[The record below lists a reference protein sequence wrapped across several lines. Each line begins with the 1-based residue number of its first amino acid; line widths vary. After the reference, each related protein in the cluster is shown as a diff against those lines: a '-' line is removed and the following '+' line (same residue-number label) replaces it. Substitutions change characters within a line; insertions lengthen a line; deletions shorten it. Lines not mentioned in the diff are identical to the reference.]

1 LQRQTEISKL
11 KWFASKHFPL
21 APLGRGDR
29 AEGRA
34 TKPLTPGP
42 SPQRGEGSNTEDN
55 VEKETNRMG
64 RRRTLDRKAL
74 RTDFDEA
81 EERQEEEEEQDEE
94 ESEDEESE
102 GEGDEEPEGEGEGE
116 DEEGEVKPKAK
127 PKAKK
132 KAVKA
137 PTKRSRAAK
146 QVRMKVVWGV
156 FNNSNQQ
163 VETFA
168 FPEKAEA
175 DAAAERLSTD
185 KKATFFV
192 QLVKKPLEEKE
203 K

>member
-1 LQRQTEISKL
+1 
-11 KWFASKHFPL
+11 
-21 APLGRGDR
+21 
-29 AEGRA
+29 
-34 TKPLTPGP
+34 
-42 SPQRGEGSNTEDN
+42 
-55 VEKETNRMG
+55 MG

-74 RTDFDEA
+74 RTDFEEG
-81 EERQEEEEEQDEE
+81 EERPQDEEEQDEE
-94 ESEDEESE
+94 EEDSEEEESE
-102 GEGDEEPEGEGEGE
+102 REGDEEAEGESEGE

-127 PKAKK
+127 AKAKPKK

-146 QVRMKVVWGV
+146 HVRMKVVWGV

-175 DAAAERLSTD
+175 DAAAVRLGTD